1 MKTLLKILHLEDH
14 PDDTALVQSALK
26 TAGITCATTC
36 VQSRADFVAALEGGD
51 IDLVLSDHSLPGFDG
66 LAATELMRARWP
78 EIPVILVSGMMGEE
92 QAIDALKNGA
102 TDYVLKDRLV
112 RLAPAV
118 RRAMQEVE
126 SRADRRQLQAQFIEA
141 QKMEVIGQLAAGI
154 AHDFNNILGVISGNL
169 DLITFEL
176 AEDSPLREYAEEIR
190 HASERA
196 AGLTRQLLIFSRKET
211 IEPVVLDLNEVVQK
225 MDKMLR
231 RVIGE
236 VIVLTLVPGG
246 QLGRVK
252 ADAGYV
258 GQVVLNLVVNARD
271 AMPHGGRLTL
281 STENVLLE
289 ANATRASAVAGEYV
303 MLQVSDTGQGMTA
316 EVKRRLF
323 EPFFT
328 TKAAS
333 KGTGLGLA
341 TCHNIVQQCG
351 GFIEVQSEP
360 GQGTTFKIY
369 FPRIDQPLTVA
380 AAPAPTG
387 PLPRGTER
395 LLLVED
401 DQSLRIMARRILQAQ
416 GYELL
421 TAANGLEALQVVNQH
436 QGPPIRLVVTDVVMP
451 QMGGLAMAE
460 WLKATDPE
468 LKILFTSG
476 YTDEAIAKHGVLDA
490 GMAFLPK
497 PYTPAM
503 LAGKVRAMLAGRGGT
518 AIFRKPVAPNPLP
531 NPLI

>member
-1 MKTLLKILHLEDH
+1 MKTPLKILHLEDH
-14 PDDTALVQSALK
+14 PDDAVLVQSALK
-26 TAGITCATTC
+26 AGSIAGATTC
-36 VQSRADFVAALEGGD
+36 VQSRAEFVAALEGGG
-51 IDLVLSDHSLPGFDG
+51 IDLVLSDHSLPDFDG
-66 LAATELMRARWP
+66 LAATEMMRARWP
-78 EIPVILVSGMMGEE
+78 EIPVILVSGTMGEE
-92 QAIDALKNGA
+92 QAVDALKNGA

-118 RRAMQEVE
+118 RRAMKEVE
-126 SRADRRQLQAQFIEA
+126 ARADRRRLQAQFIEA

-176 AEDSPLREYAEEIR
+176 AEQDPLREYAEEIR
-190 HASERA
+190 HAAARA
-196 AGLTRQLLIFSRKET
+196 SGLTRQLLIFSRKET
-211 IEPVVLDLNEVVQK
+211 IQPVVLDLNEVVQNL
-225 MDKMLR
+225 DKMLR

-236 VIVLTLVPGG
+236 FIVLTMVPGR

-258 GQVVLNLVVNARD
+258 GQVILNLVVNARD
-271 AMPHGGRLTL
+271 AMPNGGRLTIT
-281 STENVLLE
+281 TENILLE
-289 ANATRASAVAGEYV
+289 ENSAPAVPGEYV
-303 MLQVSDTGQGMTA
+303 MLQVSDTGHGMTA

-328 TKAAS
+328 TKAAG

-351 GFIEVQSEP
+351 GRIEVHSEP
-360 GQGTTFKIY
+360 GQGTTFKIH

-387 PLPRGTER
+387 SLPRGTER

-416 GYELL
+416 GYAVL
-421 TAANGLEALQVVNQH
+421 TAANGLEALQVVNQQ
-436 QGPPIRLVVTDVVMP
+436 QGPPIQLVVTDVVMP

-460 WLKATDPE
+460 WLKATDPA

-476 YTDEAIAKHGVLDA
+476 YTDEAIAQHGVLDA

-497 PYTPAM
+497 PYTPAL
-503 LAGKVRAMLAGRGGT
+503 LANKVRAMLDGRIGT
-518 AIFRKPVAPNPLP
+518 EIFRKAGATNLLP
-531 NPLI
+531 NLPT

>member
-1 MKTLLKILHLEDH
+1 
-14 PDDTALVQSALK
+14 
-26 TAGITCATTC
+26 
-36 VQSRADFVAALEGGD
+36 
-51 IDLVLSDHSLPGFDG
+51 
-66 LAATELMRARWP
+66 
-78 EIPVILVSGMMGEE
+78 
-92 QAIDALKNGA
+92 
-102 TDYVLKDRLV
+102 
-112 RLAPAV
+112 
-118 RRAMQEVE
+118 
-126 SRADRRQLQAQFIEA
+126 
-141 QKMEVIGQLAAGI
+141 
-154 AHDFNNILGVISGNL
+154 
-169 DLITFEL
+169 
-176 AEDSPLREYAEEIR
+176 
-190 HASERA
+190 
-196 AGLTRQLLIFSRKET
+196 
-211 IEPVVLDLNEVVQK
+211 VLDLNEVVQNL
-225 MDKMLR
+225 DKMLR

-236 VIVLTLVPGG
+236 VIVLTMVPGR

-271 AMPHGGRLTL
+271 AMPNGGRLTI
-281 STENVLLE
+281 STENILLE
-289 ANATRASAVAGEYV
+289 ENSARAQAVPGEYV
-303 MLQVSDTGQGMTA
+303 MLQVSDTGHGMTG

-351 GFIEVQSEP
+351 GRIEVQSEP

-369 FPRIDQPLTVA
+369 FPRNDQPLTVA

-416 GYELL
+416 GYAVL

-436 QGPPIRLVVTDVVMP
+436 HGPPIQLVVTDVVMP

-460 WLKATDPE
+460 WLRATDPE

-476 YTDEAIAKHGVLDA
+476 YTDEAIAQHGVLEA

-497 PYTPAM
+497 PYTPAL
-503 LAGKVRAMLAGRGGT
+503 LANKVRAMLDGRSGT
-518 AIFRKPVAPNPLP
+518 EIFRKAGAPNPLP
-531 NPLI
+531 NLPT